1 VNEPNDAW
9 LVETAK
15 AGDTESYSMLV
26 RRHGAIVLAVC
37 IGMLSDRSEAE
48 DAAQDAFLRGFEKL
62 STLKAGKRFRP
73 WVVQIARH
81 RCLDLLRERKRHS
94 DIEPESAHPGVESGE
109 DSLALRLA
117 LDRLPEQYRVPL
129 MLFYFDGRSSRG
141 VAEALGISVDG
152 ACTRLSRARRELRK
166 LMSEQTTGANDGV
179 R

>member
-1 VNEPNDAW
+1 MEGYAA
-9 LVETAK
+9 LI
-15 AGDTESYSMLV
+15 

-37 IGMLSDRSEAE
+37 IGTLPDRCEAE
-48 DAAQDAFLRGFEKL
+48 DAAQDALLRAFEKL
-62 STLKAGKRFRP
+62 GTLKDGARFRP

-81 RCLDLLRERKRHS
+81 RCLDILRERKRRK
-94 DIEPESAHPGVESGE
+94 EVELEEAPPGVSTGE
-109 DSLALRLA
+109 NALALRLA

-166 LMSEQTTGANDGV
+166 LMSEQTTGVNDGV
-179 R
+179 